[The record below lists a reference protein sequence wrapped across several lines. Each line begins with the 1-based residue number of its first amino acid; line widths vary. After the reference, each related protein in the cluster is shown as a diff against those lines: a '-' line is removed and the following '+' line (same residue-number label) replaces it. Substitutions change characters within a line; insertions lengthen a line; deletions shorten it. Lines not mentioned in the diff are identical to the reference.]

1 MFSGSKIQ
9 INSHNW
15 TSFLSRNRMLLL
27 RQSCSTQQI
36 NGHTGPTTL
45 LKSHQKRKVPAQ
57 MRIAAELS
65 NTLSSLRVRFINNII
80 CNKMHYFIDRFAW
93 PGPRAFLAARRVSS
107 TSGAPAWGERV
118 GINTRGN
125 DRPLATGNLTTKF
138 EWQVPAR
145 KGNLH

>member
-1 MFSGSKIQ
+1 
-9 INSHNW
+9 
-15 TSFLSRNRMLLL
+15 MLLL

-36 NGHTGPTTL
+36 NGHTGTTTL

-57 MRIAAELS
+57 MRIATELS
-65 NTLSSLRVRFINNII
+65 NTLSSLRVRFIKNII
-80 CNKMHYFIDRFAW
+80 CNKMHYFIDRFAR
-93 PGPRAFLAARRVSS
+93 PGPRAFLAARRARRVSS

-138 EWQVPAR
+138 EFKFRPGKEIFISICPIIYLAR
-145 KGNLH
+145 EA